1 MIHYLRLIRLPN
13 LLIIVVTQYL
23 MRFCIVSPLLV
34 QIRQS
39 LIWQY
44 DAHLP
49 LFKLQFSSLDF
60 ALLVFATVCLTA
72 AGYVINDYFDIKTDI
87 LNHPSSVIVGK
98 IVPRR
103 TAMIIHLVLD
113 ITGVVI
119 GFYLASRIG
128 RPWIGTLFLLVA
140 GLLWFYST
148 TYKRQLLLGNILV
161 AILTAMV
168 PFMVVLFEVP
178 MLNRV
183 YGQLMSAYQ
192 ASFGLIIIWVSGF
205 SLFAFLTTM
214 TREIIKDIE
223 DFEGDRAYGRN
234 TLPVV
239 IGIRWSRAVVV
250 ILACLTITAISLVYV
265 YYLRDRI
272 TLIYAVV
279 LLLLPLLVII
289 YLMINTDGPAHF
301 HRASLLMKGIM
312 LAGVLYALPACFIL
326 MKNTA

>member
-13 LLIIVVTQYL
+13 LLIIVITQYL
-23 MRFCIVSPLLV
+23 MRLCIVSPLLV
-34 QIRQS
+34 QIRQG

-72 AGYVINDYFDIKTDI
+72 AGYVINDYFDTKTDI

-113 ITGVVI
+113 ITGVII

-214 TREIIKDIE
+214 TREIIKDME

-250 ILACLTITAISLVYV
+250 ILTCLTITAISLVYV
-265 YYLRDRI
+265 YYLRDTI
-272 TLIYAVV
+272 TLIYGVA

-289 YLMINTDGPAHF
+289 YLMINADGPAHF